1 MRPITLF
8 FILLLAIS
16 IPSGNAQNTNSK
28 DKKDCYLITKIKEA
42 TFQSDLT
49 NAYLLFYDKDGNV
62 TDSIHT
68 PSYVW
73 NNDTIY
79 VSQIAVP
86 VSDVDSTYIFDVHSP
101 GYEIQTVTWGVKA
114 FGKRERYREMD
125 PIILKRARELK
136 ELTVTGSKI
145 KFYNKGDTIVYD
157 ASAFQ
162 LAEGSMLDALIAQL
176 PGAKIDEN
184 GRITVNGEF
193 VESLLLNGKEFFK
206 NDNQVMLE
214 NIAAYTVKNIQ
225 VYKSQTKKEK
235 WINDPTPPQ
244 QLTMDVKLKKEYS
257 IGWIINAQGGYGTA
271 DRYLGRLFA
280 SWFSPRTTVS
290 VIANA
295 NNLNDSRRPGKSD
308 SWTPEQMP
316 NGRMRTVNAGLN
328 YNHNNTSETVNIDG
342 NVNVRSSSVDNETS
356 TSRVN
361 FLSSG
366 NTFDRSFSNS
376 QAKSLYINTYHD
388 IYYRNKSIAGGVGVS
403 GLYSKN
409 ENQASAISG
418 TFNREYEDMSR
429 DALEAIYSSA
439 SPGVLESVINRSI
452 TRSNG
457 DSHNS
462 SISFSP
468 FFSYTIPNTS
478 DALQASFNISYS
490 DSKFNQWNDYDINFG
505 SDPNPAERR
514 RQYTDNSPN
523 YTFSLNG
530 TVGYRWTLS
539 RSLMM
544 YLNYSYGFKKNESDS
559 YMFALDRL
567 DDIGVYGVLPD
578 GYQTVLDPAN
588 SYTSSTYTNTHSL
601 SPYITWFKEFDKSRF
616 SIFAM
621 PQLSIRHQHLDYWRE
636 NRSYL
641 VKRTSFIVRNNSYR
655 GLLSYDFS
663 KSDDGSNHYANSLSY
678 ELNLDTSTPELLHLV
693 DVVNDADPLNISVGN
708 PDLKNALTQK
718 HTLKWVY
725 GPTGKPFNN
734 QLSLSYEQISN
745 ALVRGYV
752 YDTSTG
758 VRRNKTYNVGGNNT
772 CRVLDFINYEFGS
785 HKQFTLA
792 SATDFSL
799 MNNTDMIGID
809 REEPQ
814 KYAVR
819 NLSLGEDLILT
830 YRIGKQQ
837 ISAQGTVSHRHTT
850 SERESF
856 ADVNAQHY
864 KYGVNGT
871 FELPAGF
878 GISTDFYLYKRVG
891 YGVRELDTTD
901 AVWNLRLTYT
911 PRGSRWVFTADGFDL
926 LHKLSNVH
934 YAVTAS
940 GRTVSYTNTLPRYM
954 IFTVQ
959 YRLNIQPKK

>member
-1 MRPITLF
+1 MRIIAF
-8 FILLLAIS
+8 LLAALIS
-16 IPSGNAQNTNSK
+16 FPVIAA
-28 DKKDCYLITKIKEA
+28 DKKKKECYLFTKIKEA
-42 TFQSDLT
+42 TYQSDLT
-49 NAYLLFYDKDGNV
+49 NAYLLFYDQEGNV
-62 TDSIHT
+62 ADSIHT
-68 PSYVW
+68 QYYVW
-73 NNDTIY
+73 NNDTVYMSRVTI
-79 VSQIAVP
+79 P
-86 VSDVDSTYIFDVHSP
+86 VSGTDSTYIFDVHSP
-101 GYEIQTVTWGVKA
+101 GYEVQTVTWDVKA
-114 FGKRERYREMD
+114 FGRRERYREMD
-125 PIILKRARELK
+125 PIVLKRARELK
-136 ELTVTGSKI
+136 EVTVTGSKI
-145 KFYNKGDTIVYD
+145 KFYNKGDTVVYD

-176 PGAKIDEN
+176 PGAKIDDN

-225 VYKSQTKKEK
+225 VYKSQTKQQK
-235 WINDPTPPQ
+235 WTNDPTPPQ

-257 IGWIINAQGGYGTA
+257 NGWIINAQGGYGTA

-280 SWFSPRTTVS
+280 SWFSPRTNIAL
-290 VIANA
+290 IANA
-295 NNLNDSRRPGKSD
+295 NNLNDNRRPGKSD
-308 SWTPEQMP
+308 SWTPEKMP
-316 NGRMRTVNAGLN
+316 SGRMKTMTAGLN
-328 YNHNNTSETVNIDG
+328 YNHSNTSETLNLDG
-342 NVNVRSSSVDNETS
+342 NLNVWSTSVDNETS

-366 NTFDRSFSNS
+366 NTFERSFSNS
-376 QAKSLYINTYHD
+376 HAKSLYLGTYHD
-388 IYYRNKSIAGGVGVS
+388 AYYRKKAFSGGIS
-403 GLYSKN
+403 LNANYNKN

-418 TFNREYEDMSR
+418 SFNHEYEDMSR
-429 DALEAIYSSA
+429 DALEAIYSA
-439 SPGVLESVINRSI
+439 PAPGVIESVINRSI

-457 DSHNS
+457 DSHSS
-462 SISFSP
+462 SISLYP
-468 FFSYTIPNTS
+468 FFSYMIPNTS
-478 DALQASFNISYS
+478 DAIQANFNIRYS
-490 DSKFNQWNDYDINFG
+490 NSKANQWNDYNINFG
-505 SDPNPAERR
+505 SDPTPAERR

-523 YTFSLNG
+523 YTFGVNG
-530 TVGYRWTLS
+530 LLGYRWTLS
-539 RSLMM
+539 RSLMI
-544 YLNYSYGFKKNESDS
+544 YLNYSYNFSKEERDS

-567 DDIGVYGVLPD
+567 DDIGVYGILPD
-578 GYQTVLDPAN
+578 GYQSVLDPAN
-588 SYTSSTYTNTHSL
+588 SYTSSTYTNEHSL
-601 SPYITWFKEFDKSRF
+601 MTYITWFKEFSRSRF
-616 SIFAM
+616 SICAM
-621 PQLSIRHQHLDYWRE
+621 PRFSIEHSHLDYWRD

-641 VKRTSFIVRNNSYR
+641 VKRTSFLVQHSGYR

-663 KSDDGSNHYANSLSY
+663 KSDDGSNHYGNSLAY
-678 ELNLDTSTPELLHLV
+678 ELNLSTKTPQLLHLV

-708 PDLKNALTQK
+708 PNLRNAFVQK
-718 HTLKWVY
+718 HVLKWVCS
-725 GPTGKPFNN
+725 PTGKPFNN
-734 QLSLSYEQISN
+734 QLNLSYELISN

-758 VRRNKTYNVGGNNT
+758 VRRNKTYNVSGNT
-772 CRVLDFINYEFGS
+772 IFQALDFINYEFGS
-785 HKQFTLA
+785 QKQFTLA

-809 REEPQ
+809 REEPH

-837 ISAQGTVSHRHTT
+837 ISAQGTVSHRHTS
-850 SERESF
+850 SEREGF
-856 ADVNAQHY
+856 ANINAQHY
-864 KYGVNGT
+864 KYGVNGVFT
-871 FELPAGF
+871 LPAGF

-891 YGVRELDTTD
+891 YGVKELDTTD

-926 LHKLSNVH
+926 LHRLSNVH